1 MSTSHESHWFERWWP
16 LFLVAFGISFVLFLA
31 CFKPGH

>member
-1 MSTSHESHWFERWWP
+1 MSSSHQSESWFERWWP

-31 CFKPGH
+31 CFKPA